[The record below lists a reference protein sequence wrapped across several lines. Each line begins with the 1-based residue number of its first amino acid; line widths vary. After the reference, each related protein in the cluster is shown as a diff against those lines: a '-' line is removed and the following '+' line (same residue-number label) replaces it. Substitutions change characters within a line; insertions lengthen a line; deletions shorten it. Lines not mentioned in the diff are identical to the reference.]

1 MAWSLLLSY
10 LLLLPLMAIAP
21 FLCLTKRRRAGRALR
36 LPPSP
41 WALPVLGHLHHLAGN
56 LPHHALRDIARL
68 HGPLVLLRL
77 GALPMVVVSSAEA
90 AREVMVTHDVDFA
103 TRPFTRTLRLAVAQG
118 ANGIIFAPYGDE
130 WRQIR
135 KICTVELLSARRVH
149 SFRSVREE
157 EAGRLLREVAA
168 AAAAPAVANLSEM
181 MAAYVTDS
189 AVRTIIGS
197 RLKNRAEFLA
207 LLDRGSK
214 LLATMSLPD
223 FYPSSRLAMLVSR
236 MPRRVKRLFQEQ
248 AAFMD
253 GIVREHKENR
263 AGTAD
268 DDKYQEDLLDVLLR
282 VQGQGDIQLSTGNI
296 KAIISHLF
304 GGGSETGV
312 TTLQWTMA
320 ELIRNPRVMRK
331 AQDEIRQALA
341 GQTRVTEASLI
352 GLNYMRLVI
361 KEALRLHPPAP
372 LLLPRECRT
381 DGCQILG
388 FDVPKGTMVLVNAW
402 AISRNPAYWEAPEEF
417 VPERFE
423 RAGIDFKG
431 ADMEYTPFGAGRR
444 ICPGMAFGIANLELA
459 LSGLLYHFDWEM
471 PSGLEAL
478 ELDMTEEMGLGVRLR
493 HDLLLVPIV
502 RVPLPVD

>member
-1 MAWSLLLSY
+1 MAWSLPLSY
-10 LLLLPLMAIAP
+10 LLLPLLAIVP
-21 FLCLTKRRRAGRALR
+21 FLCLTKRRRVGPALS

-56 LPHHALRDIARL
+56 LPHRAMRDITRRY
-68 HGPLVLLRL
+68 GPLVLLRL
-77 GALPMVVVSSAEA
+77 GRLPVVVVSSAEA
-90 AREVMVTHDVDFA
+90 AREVMVTHDIDFA
-103 TRPFTRTLRLAVAQG
+103 TRPFTRTLRLAIPEG
-118 ANGIIFAPYGDE
+118 ANGVIFTPYGDE

-149 SFRSVREE
+149 SFRSIREE
-157 EAGRLLREVAA
+157 EASRLLREVAA
-168 AAAAPAVANLSEM
+168 AVPAVANLSEM

-197 RLKNRAEFLA
+197 RFKNRAEFLA

-214 LLATMSLPD
+214 LAASMSLPD
-223 FYPSSRLAMLVSR
+223 FYPTSRLAMLVSR

-248 AAFMD
+248 AAFID
-253 GIVREHKENR
+253 GIVREHQENR
-263 AGTAD
+263 AATAD
-268 DDKYQEDLLDVLLR
+268 YDKYHEDLLDVLLR
-282 VQGQGDIQLSTGNI
+282 IQGQGDIQLSTGDI
-296 KAIISHLF
+296 KAIIIDLF
-304 GGGSETGV
+304 GAGSETGA

-320 ELIRNPRVMRK
+320 ELIQTPRVMRK

-341 GQTRVTEASLI
+341 GQTRVTEDSLA

-361 KEALRLHPPAP
+361 KEALRLHLPVP
-372 LLLPRECRT
+372 LLVPRECRS

-402 AISRNPAYWEAPEEF
+402 AISRDPAYWDAPEEF

-444 ICPGMAFGIANLELA
+444 ICPGMAFGLANMELA
-459 LSGLLYHFDWEM
+459 LAGLLYHFDWEM
-471 PSGLEAL
+471 PSGLQAS
-478 ELDMTEEMGLGVRLR
+478 ELDMTEEMGAAVRLR
-493 HDLLLVPIV
+493 NDLLLVPIV
-502 RVPLPVD
+502 RVPVPVD